1 MNLSGIGEVWLAQN
15 GLSRAVD
22 AFSQALELNEKYP
35 HALVRR
41 ATAYHALGDIVAAS
55 PVYETAPVG
64 GPDQGPYLN
73 AVVVLDT
80 ALPARR
86 LLEECLAIETAAG
99 RERQERWGPRTLDL
113 DLLLYGAKTIDEPG
127 LTVPHPRMGERRFVL
142 APLLDAW
149 PDATLPDGTPIADL
163 LAAVGDQEV
172 RRIDDPE
179 SRRTAVAMFVVAGVL
194 AVLLWLAWDWVF

>member
-1 MNLSGIGEVWLAQN
+1 VTTRAAIGLGSNLGDRAAHLEAGRRGI
-15 GLSRAVD
+15 
-22 AFSQALELNEKYP
+22 
-35 HALVRR
+35 
-41 ATAYHALGDIVAAS
+41 ATLGDIVAAS

-80 ALPARR
+80 DLPARR

-113 DLLLYGAKTIDEPG
+113 DLLLYGAETIDEPG